1 MSTNDRLEQL
11 YTHADEAEE
20 LEHLAAQSA
29 TQGLRE
35 QLQAISQWLA
45 ARWVQEFGAL
55 TAQADPARLPGLLSE
70 LRDRLSAVHFDASQQ
85 LAYWA
90 NRARTLGITQA
101 VAELKLPLPPVLQ
114 STSVGRDTE
123 RAIEKVAATVAD
135 RLRRAER
142 VTRAIRSGT
151 HADVM
156 PAVAAANGAVSDV
169 ERASCWIT
177 NQEVNN
183 GTAQV
188 ASALD
193 GGIMWVAERN
203 ACLNCIAYSGVV
215 ADAGNSFPPDLTFGA
230 RPLKLLTD
238 TLNQPPLHP
247 NCRCRLTVWLGSDG
261 DYSLSDALK
270 REARRSVLKGWSLPS
285 ESENSRLQAAD
296 RLLQVGAQLPKSVEQ
311 QAQRAVRLGHF
322 SSRAVPKP

>member
-1 MSTNDRLEQL
+1 MTLRGKIDQL
-11 YTHADEAEE
+11 YAHADEAEA
-20 LEHLAAQSA
+20 LEHLAADSASQS
-29 TQGLRE
+29 LRA

-45 ARWVQEFGAL
+45 VRWVQEFGTL
-55 TAQADPARLPGLLSE
+55 TAEANPERLPSILTE

-101 VAELKLPLPPVLQ
+101 VAELKLPLPPAL
-114 STSVGRDTE
+114 SGSIGRDTA
-123 RAIEKVAATVAD
+123 RAIDKVAATVAD

-169 ERASCWIT
+169 ERASRWIT
-177 NQEVNN
+177 NNEVNN
-183 GTAQV
+183 GSAQV
-188 ASALD
+188 AGALD
-193 GGIMWVAERN
+193 AGVMWVAERS

-230 RPLKLLTD
+230 KPLKLLTD

-270 REARRSVLKGWSLPS
+270 REARRSVLKGWSLPT

-296 RLLQVGAQLPKSVEQ
+296 RLLQQGAELPNSVEQ

-322 SSRAVPKP
+322 SSRTVPKP